1 MSARPRQARSAC
13 RLLVLLAA
21 VLAGCAGHSDRTKD
35 ARSAL
40 DAGRAS
46 KALELYDEELDV
58 DRPEDLPEEFDDDD
72 VLLILDRAIILQALD
87 RYELSSR
94 DLELADKSIE
104 VLDFSRS
111 GLDSIGKYMFSDDV
125 GPYQAPPYEKLL
137 INTMNMINYLV
148 RGDLNGAR
156 VEARRLAVM
165 QKFIEEHEGH
175 GKGLTGPGSYLAGF
189 TFEKSGEPGEA
200 LRYYDEALQF
210 GDYVSLAEP
219 VRRLS
224 QRDGYRSPRLRRFL
238 GEPGGSALP
247 PPPSTPA
254 APAPVASTPAAP
266 TAPTPVAPP
275 PTPPPTAPAS
285 TDDSG
290 EILVIIS
297 YGRVPAK
304 VARRVPIG
312 LALTIASSYISP
324 YNRSRAAY
332 LAGQGLV
339 TWINY
344 PTLGRSRG
352 QYEIPQ
358 YDVDGRPARLEGMLA
373 VDLEARK
380 AWKEVE
386 GSVVASAITRMI
398 TRIVAGEVTRRAS
411 GGGVV
416 GALLSL
422 GTQATLTATDTPD
435 TRSWATL
442 PARIAFGRV
451 RVRPGRH
458 VVTLESGGLR
468 KRQTVQVA
476 PRGWAV
482 VNLTVL
488 R

>member
-1 MSARPRQARSAC
+1 M
-13 RLLVLLAA
+13 LLVA
-21 VLAGCAGHSDRTKD
+21 CAGHSDRTKE

-40 DAGRAS
+40 DAGRTA

-58 DRPEDLPEEFDDDD
+58 DRPEDLPKDFDDDD
-72 VLLILDRAIILQALD
+72 VLLVLDRAIILQALD
-87 RYELSSR
+87 RHELSSR

-111 GLDSIGKYMFSDDV
+111 GLDSVGKYLFSDDV
-125 GPYQAPPYEKLL
+125 GPYRAPPYEKLL
-137 INTMNMINYLV
+137 INTMNMVNYLA

-210 GDYVSLAEP
+210 GDYASLADP
-219 VRRLS
+219 VRHLS
-224 QRDGYRSPRLRRFL
+224 QLDGYRSPRLRRFL
-238 GEPGGSALP
+238 GEASGAAPVPVATSTPVAPTPGASGTPAGA
-247 PPPSTPA
+247 STPVAPA
-254 APAPVASTPAAP
+254 APAPVAAPPTRQP
-266 TAPTPVAPP
+266 TATPSV
-275 PTPPPTAPAS
+275 PA
-285 TDDSG
+285 DDSG

-304 VARRVPIG
+304 IAKRVPIG
-312 LALTIASSYISP
+312 LALTIASGYISP
-324 YNRSRAAY
+324 HNRSRATY

-344 PTLGRSRG
+344 PTLGRSHG
-352 QYEIPQ
+352 EYAIPE
-358 YDVDGRPARLEGMLA
+358 YDVDGRPAPLEGMLA

-398 TRIVAGEVTRRAS
+398 TRIVAGEVTRRAT

-422 GTQATLTATDTPD
+422 GAQATLTATDTPD

-458 VVTLESGGLR
+458 VVTLEAGGLR
-468 KRQTVQVA
+468 KRQTVQVV